1 MINPLNLL
9 DTKEHKMLNK
19 RAKYGDDWGVP
30 SAEHPAGECLN
41 RSAPGVED
49 GSYFE
54 KSWVNDLM
62 ALSGALMN
70 SAGYTPNGTE
80 DTATACQVFDAL
92 VNKRWSAFGNYSV
105 GTIVTASNGKQYYC
119 NKDSGRD
126 TSPSDPVSDINDNW
140 RMYPFVETLGSNFS
154 YRKYFDGRIFAFGEV
169 VPSNGVA
176 TVIFPFKISSV
187 TPSRIRL
194 TNLTLTAPSSFSEV
208 PQNTLI
214 TSSVSGDEFKISC
227 LLPSGASSGSTV
239 SWSLEGNL

>member
-1 MINPLNLL
+1 
-9 DTKEHKMLNK
+9 MLNK

-70 SAGYTPNGTE
+70 SVGYTPNGIE

-92 VNKRWSAFGNYSV
+92 VNNRWTAIGNYSV

-119 NKDSGRD
+119 NKANGRD
-126 TSPSDPVSDINDNW
+126 SSTIDPTSDSLDNW
-140 RMYPFVETLGSNFS
+140 REYPYKKVSN
-154 YRKYFDGRIFAFGEV
+154 
-169 VPSNGVA
+169 SNGTALKYYNGDVLMYGSGQA
-176 TVIFPFKISSV
+176 YPENGSVLYVNLPVPLVSGFDIAKNQANAIHIGTDASNTNIIVDSLSFGSTDKIS
-187 TPSRIRL
+187 
-194 TNLTLTAPSSFSEV
+194 
-208 PQNTLI
+208 
-214 TSSVSGDEFKISC
+214 FKTDFAVAI
-227 LLPSGASSGSTV
+227 LV
-239 SWSLEGNL
+239 SWELKGEWA